1 MDSHNRFETH
11 ATFTLA
17 RLEWL
22 ALLGICVWL
31 AIAHLGEIRWFVF
44 AGMFA
49 VIDVVGY
56 LPGAVA
62 FRRSRTGRVHRGYYV
77 AYNTMHSLLTGG
89 AIVGAWALL
98 VRPEWALLAVP
109 IHLLGDRGLFG
120 NSLKPFGVS
129 FEPAKH
135 PRYVAFERDFGTAES
150 PRPDLPQG
158 AQR

>member
-1 MDSHNRFETH
+1 M
-11 ATFTLA
+11 LA

-22 ALLGICVWL
+22 ALLGVCVWL
-31 AIAHLGEIRWFVF
+31 AIAHLGEIRWLVF
-44 AGMFA
+44 GGMFV

-62 FRRSRTGRVHRGYYV
+62 YRRSRTGRIHRGYYM

-89 AIVGAWALL
+89 ALMGAWALL

-120 NSLKPFGVS
+120 NTLKPFGVS
-129 FEPAKH
+129 FEPATH
-135 PRYVAFERDFGTAES
+135 PRFTAFERDYTAPQTSEPS
-150 PRPDLPQG
+150 LQQG
-158 AQR
+158 AAR

>member
-1 MDSHNRFETH
+1 
-11 ATFTLA
+11 
-17 RLEWL
+17 
-22 ALLGICVWL
+22 
-31 AIAHLGEIRWFVF
+31 
-44 AGMFA
+44 MFA

-62 FRRSRTGRVHRGYYV
+62 FRRSRDGRVHRGFHV

-89 AIVGAWALL
+89 AIVGAWALF

-120 NSLKPFGVS
+120 NTLKPFGVS
-129 FEPAKH
+129 FEPVTH
-135 PRYVAFERDFGTAES
+135 PRFAAFERDYGTPES

-158 AQR
+158 ALR

>member
-1 MDSHNRFETH
+1 MDSHNRFETP

-17 RLEWL
+17 CMEWL

-31 AIAHLGEIRWFVF
+31 AIAHLGEIRWLVF

-62 FRRSRTGRVHRGYYV
+62 FRRSRDGRIHRGYYV
-77 AYNTMHSLLTGG
+77 AYNAMHSLLTGG
-89 AIVGAWALL
+89 ALVGAWALL

-120 NSLKPFGVS
+120 NTLKPFGVP

-135 PRYVAFERDFGTAES
+135 PGFATFERDYRGS
-150 PRPDLPQG
+150 DLPQG
-158 AQR
+158 VLL